1 MTDWEQLIAE
11 SQSLEEKA
19 SKIQDGEKVGLSK
32 ADINK
37 LTRDYYSW
45 FARCISLLPEDLK
58 SKFRE
63 EYEGSFWSAKIKK
76 FFEAATEPSPLY
88 PFADEKAKASLSIWA
103 YPYKQNFYPY
113 LLSQRQILI
122 EASERQETTSST
134 KEESSWNATI
144 RRVFREFIKKANE
157 AETNHAKKLSYEY
170 LGIFLITAI
179 DGLTVIGHD
188 TRGAS
193 EEIDLW
199 VANDSNGSFWRSI
212 RSPFITECKNWGEP
226 VGVHEVRNLSSIME
240 SKNIGFAIL
249 MARNGITG
257 DRSHDAVATIRDD
270 FRKGRYIVVLDQSDL
285 EEIANGLHPTKKIR
299 QKYHD
304 LFMKS

>member
-11 SQSLEEKA
+11 GQSLDERA
-19 SKIQDGEKVGLSK
+19 SKVQDGESIGLPK
-32 ADINK
+32 EAIDK
-37 LTRDYYSW
+37 LTRDYHSW
-45 FARCISLLPEDLK
+45 YARCLTLLSEDLK
-58 SKFRE
+58 VRFRAE
-63 EYEGSFWSAKIKK
+63 FDGTWYSFKIKR
-76 FFEAATEPSPLY
+76 FLEAPTQPNMIYHAG
-88 PFADEKAKASLSIWA
+88 DEKTKAVLAPWT
-103 YPYKQNFYPY
+103 YTYTQNFHPCV
-113 LLSQRQILI
+113 LSQMQILI
-122 EASERQETTSST
+122 EASERQEQAVS
-134 KEESSWNATI
+134 KDEGSWSATI
-144 RRVFREFIKKANE
+144 RRAFREFIKKANE

-199 VANDSNGSFWRSI
+199 VSNDSNDSFWRSI
-212 RSPFITECKNWGEP
+212 RSPFIVECKNWGEP
-226 VGVHEVRNLSSIME
+226 VGVQEVRNLSSIME

-285 EEIANGLHPTKKIR
+285 EEIANGLHPTKKTR

>member
-11 SQSLEEKA
+11 SQSLDESA
-19 SKIQDGEKVGLSK
+19 SKIQDGQRVGLPK
-32 ADINK
+32 EEIEK
-37 LTRDYYSW
+37 LARDYHSW
-45 FARCISLLPEDLK
+45 FAKCLSLLPEDLK

-63 EYEGSFWSAKIKK
+63 EYEGSFWNAKIKK
-76 FFEAATEPSPLY
+76 FLEAATEPSLLY
-88 PFADEKAKASLSIWA
+88 QSADEKSRAVFPPWA

-122 EASERQETTSST
+122 EASERQELALIND
-134 KEESSWNATI
+134 EGSWGATI
-144 RRVFREFIKKANE
+144 RRVFRVFIKKANE

-199 VANDSNGSFWRSI
+199 VANDSNDSFWRSI
-212 RSPFITECKNWGEP
+212 RSPFIVECKNWGEP
-226 VGVHEVRNLSSIME
+226 VGVQEVRNLSSIME

-285 EEIANGLHPTKKIR
+285 EEIANDLHPTKKIR

>member
-1 MTDWEQLIAE
+1 MTDWVQLIAE
-11 SQSLEEKA
+11 GQTLDERA
-19 SKIQDGEKVGLSK
+19 SKVQDGESVGLPK
-32 ADINK
+32 EAIDK
-37 LTRDYYSW
+37 LTRNYHSW
-45 FARCISLLPEDLK
+45 YARCLTLLPEDLK
-58 SKFRE
+58 VRFRAE
-63 EYEGSFWSAKIKK
+63 FDGTWYSFKIKR
-76 FFEAATEPSPLY
+76 FLEAPTQPNMIYHAG
-88 PFADEKAKASLSIWA
+88 DEKTKEVFAPWTYTYA
-103 YPYKQNFYPY
+103 QNFHPCV
-113 LLSQRQILI
+113 LSQMQILI
-122 EASERQETTSST
+122 EASERQELAVTND
-134 KEESSWNATI
+134 EGSWSATI

-179 DGLTVIGHD
+179 DGLAVIGHD

-199 VANDSNGSFWRSI
+199 VSNDSNDSFWRSI
-212 RSPFITECKNWGEP
+212 RSPFIVECKNWGEP
-226 VGVHEVRNLSSIME
+226 VGVQEVRNLSSIME

-285 EEIANGLHPTKKIR
+285 EEIANSLHPTKKIR